1 MAAIEIKN
9 VVHIYGEG
17 SSFEKKALDNI
28 NLTIEKGEFIGLI
41 GHTGSGKSTLVQHL
55 NGLIKPTSGTILING
70 KDISKMGG
78 DIRKLRQKVG
88 LVFQY
93 PEYQLFEETVGKD
106 VSFGPINQGLTEEEV
121 LARVKDALDAVG
133 LDFNEYYDRSPFDL
147 SGGQKRRVA
156 IAGILAMQ
164 PEILVLDEPT
174 AGLDPA
180 GRDEILGE
188 IKEIYK
194 NRDITI
200 IVVSHSMEDMAD
212 LAERLI
218 VMNEGGIY
226 MDDTPRNIFSREEEL
241 VDIGL
246 GIPQISGF
254 MKKLK
259 EKGIDISGTCITVEE
274 AKEEIIR
281 LLRGKK
287 DV

>member
-1 MAAIEIKN
+1 M
-9 VVHIYGEG
+9 YGEG